1 MSNQEELRWAR
12 RGTLLAIL
20 AYAVIAGAKLLFGHR
35 LGSQALFADGLNNFS
50 DTISST
56 VLLIGVQVAYRP
68 ADKNHQY
75 GHRKFEA
82 ITTLMVSF
90 IILYIGIQVSLN
102 SIEDIL
108 TPSINQAPDPNTVW
122 IAIGS
127 ALLMLAVYTFNN
139 NIARKIKSSA
149 LKASA
154 KDNLADALTSLL
166 TAGAIFTSQFNLYWL
181 DGLMALVIGLIII
194 KAGWE
199 IFAESTFALSDGFS
213 AADID
218 RYQTTINKVPGVLA
232 IKDLRGR
239 NYGPHVYL
247 DVTILVDPNLSVR
260 DGHDI
265 TIAVEKVL
273 YMTHF
278 IEMVDVH
285 VEPYEKSH
293 LPKENH

>member
-139 NIARKIKSSA
+139 SIARKIKSSA

-181 DGLMALVIGLIII
+181 DGLMALIVGLIII

-213 AADID
+213 AADIE

-239 NYGPHVYL
+239 HYGPHVYL

-285 VEPYEKSH
+285 VEPYEKSR
-293 LPKENH
+293 LPEENH